1 MYILK
6 CCNGQYYTGST
17 NDLER
22 RLVQHQ
28 NGEGANFTKK
38 HLPVELV
45 YYEEFQRI
53 DEAFYREKQV
63 QGWSRKKKEA
73 LINGEYDKLPDLSK
87 NYTQSNCPFNELPS
101 TSSGSEKSRWLSLS
115 RPPAFVA
122 KRRIPYLFTT
132 IFFTVCPTLF
142 SKITE

>member
-1 MYILK
+1 MKGYMYILK

-17 NDLER
+17 NDLDR

-45 YYEEFQRI
+45 YYEEFQGI
-53 DEAFYREKQV
+53 DEAFFREKQV

-87 NYTQSNCPFNELPS
+87 NSTKSKNPF
-101 TSSGSEKSRWLSLS
+101 
-115 RPPAFVA
+115 
-122 KRRIPYLFTT
+122 
-132 IFFTVCPTLF
+132 
-142 SKITE
+142 